1 MEIIKKDLKRQQQK
15 EKQARS
21 QSSLSRKDQTKIKSS
36 QGTQKPIPLNRE
48 RNDSD
53 DVIQQ
58 HNRFGSLS
66 DSSDD
71 MELGEAPDRPQ
82 TKNNRSRSSEHTRAS
97 SSNNRSKSSIT
108 YPKFLVQLKTIHSKM
123 NSNHRTIQWN
133 CRGLRSNYNDILLLL
148 SLLSPLDFCLQ
159 ETFF

>member
-1 MEIIKKDLKRQQQK
+1 MEMIKKDFKRQQQK

-21 QSSLSRKDQTKIKSS
+21 QSSPSRKDQTKIKSS
-36 QGTQKPIPLNRE
+36 QGTQKQIPSNRE
-48 RNDSD
+48 RKGAE

-82 TKNNRSRSSEHTRAS
+82 TIRKISGK
-97 SSNNRSKSSIT
+97 SKSPSFT
-108 YPKFLVQLKTIHSKM
+108 HLY
-123 NSNHRTIQWN
+123 IQN
-133 CRGLRSNYNDILLLL
+133 VEQKPRQRKR
-148 SLLSPLDFCLQ
+148 
-159 ETFF
+159 